1 MLKMALADVLLLG
14 KKYKVPLL
22 LLVIVLCA
30 MLMIHLSK
38 PSLHRADDVF
48 LEKRLQIRHMFRDR
62 LETIKRVCQEER
74 STQFF
79 HSDQGLE

>member
-30 MLMIHLSK
+30 MPMIHLSK
-38 PSLHRADDVF
+38 PSLNRAEDVF
-48 LEKRLQIRHMFRDR
+48 PDKRLRIRHMFRDR
-62 LETIKRVCQEER
+62 LDTIKRVCQEER

-79 HSDQGLE
+79 HSDHGLE